1 MKHIIVGTA
10 GHIDHGK
17 TTLIK
22 AITGRETDRLKEEQ
36 KRGISID
43 LGFTYFD
50 LPNGERAGII
60 DVPGHEK
67 FVKNML
73 AGVIGIDIVLLAVAA
88 DEGAMPQ
95 TLEHLAILDLLGIK
109 KGFVVLTKT
118 DLVEEEWLDLV
129 EDDLREEVAG
139 TFLEDAPFLRVSST
153 EKKGIDGVIEKIME
167 YSEEV
172 EEKKDTDLPYF
183 PIDRSFVISGFGT
196 VVTGTLLSGKL
207 QVSDEIEI
215 FPEGIEGRIRT
226 IQVHDK
232 DEEEAFAG
240 QRVAINIAGI
250 KKDDAP
256 RGSVIAPIDSLK
268 KTMMLDVKIKLLKS
282 IDRSIENRTR
292 VRLYIGTKEILCRI
306 VLLDKEVLN
315 PGEEGYAQLRLEE
328 EIVAKRNDKF
338 IIRFYSPMFTIGG
351 GEVIE
356 TNPKK
361 HKRFDEEVVE
371 DLRIRIDGNEE
382 EILEQVIL
390 NKSPD
395 FPTLEELVSY
405 IAIVKDELEKR
416 IDKLIERE
424 KILKFSL
431 TKNTY
436 IIHEEYFR
444 ELYKSIKDELDNF
457 HGSYPLKVGMPK
469 EEIRSKFL
477 NNAPTKLGEA
487 ILDKFV
493 KLGFLEQDKEYMKL
507 KEFEIVLNPEQEV
520 IKSKIINIMKENGI
534 NPLKREEIIEEF
546 GLEENDFYEVYNYLV
561 DSGEIIKFNND
572 ISLYIEDVDLS
583 FEKLIK
589 YIKENGSLSVAEFR
603 DLLGSNRKTAL
614 ALLEYADIKKVTIR
628 EGGKRRLYN

>member
-1 MKHIIVGTA
+1 MKHIIIGTA

-118 DLVEEEWLDLV
+118 DLVEEEWLELV

-167 YSEEV
+167 YSEEI

-361 HKRFDEEVVE
+361 HKRFDKEVVE

-405 IAIVKDELEKR
+405 IAIVKEELEKR
-416 IDKLIERE
+416 IENLIEKE

-436 IIHEEYFR
+436 IIHKEYFR

-457 HGSYPLKVGMPK
+457 HESYPLKVGMPK

-507 KEFEIVLNPEQEV
+507 KEFEIVLSPEQEV
-520 IKSKIINIMKENGI
+520 VKSKIINIMKENGI
-534 NPLKREEIIEEF
+534 NPLKREEIIEELS
-546 GLEENDFYEVYNYLV
+546 LEENDFYEVYNYLV
-561 DSGEIIKFNND
+561 DSGEIVKFNND
-572 ISLYIEDVDLS
+572 ISLYIEVVDLS

-628 EGGKRRLYN
+628 EGDKRRLYN

>member
-1 MKHIIVGTA
+1 
-10 GHIDHGK
+10 
-17 TTLIK
+17 
-22 AITGRETDRLKEEQ
+22 
-36 KRGISID
+36 
-43 LGFTYFD
+43 
-50 LPNGERAGII
+50 
-60 DVPGHEK
+60 
-67 FVKNML
+67 
-73 AGVIGIDIVLLAVAA
+73 
-88 DEGAMPQ
+88 
-95 TLEHLAILDLLGIK
+95 
-109 KGFVVLTKT
+109 
-118 DLVEEEWLDLV
+118 
-129 EDDLREEVAG
+129 
-139 TFLEDAPFLRVSST
+139 
-153 EKKGIDGVIEKIME
+153 ME

-361 HKRFDEEVVE
+361 HKRFDKEVVE

-405 IAIVKDELEKR
+405 IAIVKEELEKR
-416 IDKLIERE
+416 IENLIEKE

-436 IIHEEYFR
+436 IIHKEYFR

-457 HGSYPLKVGMPK
+457 HESYPLKVGMPK

-507 KEFEIVLNPEQEV
+507 KEFEIVLSPEQEV
-520 IKSKIINIMKENGI
+520 VKSKIINIMKENGI
-534 NPLKREEIIEEF
+534 NPLKREEIIEEIS
-546 GLEENDFYEVYNYLV
+546 LEENDFYEVYNYLV
-561 DSGEIIKFNND
+561 DSGEIVKFNND
-572 ISLYIEDVDLS
+572 ISLYIEVVDLS

-628 EGGKRRLYN
+628 EGDKRRLYN

>member
-1 MKHIIVGTA
+1 MKHIIIGTA

-118 DLVEEEWLDLV
+118 DLVEEEWLELV

-167 YSEEV
+167 YSEEI

-207 QVSDEIEI
+207 KVSDEIEI

-361 HKRFDEEVVE
+361 HKRFDKEVVE

-405 IAIVKDELEKR
+405 IAIVKEELEKR
-416 IDKLIERE
+416 IENLIEKE

-436 IIHEEYFR
+436 IIHKEYFR

-457 HGSYPLKVGMPK
+457 HESYPLKVGMPK

-507 KEFEIVLNPEQEV
+507 KEFEIVLSPEQEV
-520 IKSKIINIMKENGI
+520 VKSKIINIMKENGI
-534 NPLKREEIIEEF
+534 NPLKREEIIEELS
-546 GLEENDFYEVYNYLV
+546 LEENDFYEVYNYLV
-561 DSGEIIKFNND
+561 DSGEIVKFNND
-572 ISLYIEDVDLS
+572 ISLYIEVVDLS

-628 EGGKRRLYN
+628 EGDKRRLYN